1 MEKGVPQQE
10 EINMAVAE
18 QMGHDHQGKEMFRW
32 DYTANKINPD
42 ELWDD
47 IPIIL
52 DEIRKEKEEKFTFS
66 VDSQDVQKKG
76 VYVPRYYW
84 QNKMIEMGL
93 G

>member
-1 MEKGVPQQE
+1 
-10 EINMAVAE
+10 MAVAE

-32 DYTANKINPD
+32 DYTTNKINPD

-52 DEIRKEKEEKFTFS
+52 DEIRKEKEEKFTFR
-66 VDSQDVQKKG
+66 VDSQEVQKKG

-84 QNKMIEMGL
+84 QTKPLCTESAEVL
-93 G
+93 